1 MFKLGSY
8 GRIKRRNEGWAL
20 LLNIK
25 KKPYGRC
32 IIWIVISFTFFK
44 FIEKWWFHKF
54 HLDYVALVHI
64 KAQKKREL
72 MIIWEM
78 QKILRQNNKGV
89 IVSKLLHHF
98 LWVLPK
104 SIWRKI
110 QIQNRC
116 EKLEWRLSPAEGK
129 TTKQEQT
136 SATKS
141 NNVCCMRKYEI
152 VDPTQ
157 LNENICKEQI
167 TYLFIFF
174 NRL

>member
-1 MFKLGSY
+1 MEDALFESSFPLLFFNFIENDDFINFTLIMWLLFILKLG
-8 GRIKRRNEGWAL
+8 
-20 LLNIK
+20 
-25 KKPYGRC
+25 
-32 IIWIVISFTFFK
+32 
-44 FIEKWWFHKF
+44 
-54 HLDYVALVHI
+54 
-64 KAQKKREL
+64 KKRKL

-104 SIWRKI
+104 SICGKI

-141 NNVCCMRKYEI
+141 NNVCCMRKYKI

-167 TYLFIFF
+167 TYLLIFF
-174 NRL
+174 NRLYVGYMHMSTFLIVIIIPYSMRKNALT